1 MASWTGLAA
10 YILGFGSVED
20 SDAKILEAAGFAK
33 TFGMYSIWH
42 QQFSGKYGVDKGV
55 ALFDDYK
62 YTWGDI
68 KCSRAPKGAAGEWA
82 VLHDAVTDS
91 DGYPLPGLSIEMNHP
106 QSTNHLSSPVPRR
119 KRRRRER
126 DGWR

>member
-68 KCSRAPKGAAGEWA
+68 KCSRAPKGQWHSFN
-82 VLHDAVTDS
+82 LKKSH
-91 DGYPLPGLSIEMNHP
+91 
-106 QSTNHLSSPVPRR
+106 TNTTPDILEPPT
-119 KRRRRER
+119 KF
-126 DGWR
+126 